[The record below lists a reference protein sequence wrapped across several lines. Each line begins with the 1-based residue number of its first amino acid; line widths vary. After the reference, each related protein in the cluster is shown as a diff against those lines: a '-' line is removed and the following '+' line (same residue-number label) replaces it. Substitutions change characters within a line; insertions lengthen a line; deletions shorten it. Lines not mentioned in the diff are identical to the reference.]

1 MTYPLNIYTFHINDS
16 IEEIIKEMTDEQLLQ
31 LNKPSGLTS
40 VCLLSDWWNQKT
52 RIVEFSNT
60 TNYEAIVKILTF
72 YKHKTYNRMVG
83 DHKFF
88 EGLDDDRKVHPEFP
102 TIHLGS

>member
-1 MTYPLNIYTFHINDS
+1 MTYPLSIYEFHINDS
-16 IEEIIKEMTDEQLLQ
+16 IEDIIKGMTDEQLLQ
-31 LNKPSGLTS
+31 LNKPSGLTHA
-40 VCLLSDWWNQKT
+40 CLYSDWGNKKT
-52 RIVEFSNT
+52 RILWLGG

-72 YKHKTYNRMVG
+72 YKHKTYNRLVG

-88 EGLDDDRKVHPEFP
+88 EGFDDDRSIHPEFP